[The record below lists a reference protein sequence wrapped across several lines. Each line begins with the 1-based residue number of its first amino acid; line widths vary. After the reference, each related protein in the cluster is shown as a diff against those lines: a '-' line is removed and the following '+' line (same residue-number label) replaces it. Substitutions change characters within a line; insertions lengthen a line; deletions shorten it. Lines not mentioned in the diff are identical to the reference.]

1 MTVEQQKPKQNVVE
15 MAKKKRHIYLLEKMQ
30 KGKALSPSELQELA
44 KYENGDDV
52 SPSIVETQK
61 DVARAFAVSARTV
74 RYWIEDGMPVEEDG
88 RFDLVR
94 IQSWKFFKKE
104 KKGNKDNGSGEK
116 TNWEAK
122 EIEFKAKLKEIAYKE
137 KMGQLIDRSIAEE
150 ALSEIIITAKR
161 QFLSLPKQ
169 IAPQLVGLD
178 AQKIDE
184 ILDER
189 LKEIIGG
196 FAEGRFI

>member
-1 MTVEQQKPKQNVVE
+1 
-15 MAKKKRHIYLLEKMQ
+15 MQ

-61 DVARAFAVSARTV
+61 YVARAFAVSARTV

-94 IQSWKFFKKE
+94 IQSWKFFKNE